1 MILSLSAALPDH
13 RRGLFTPWVLARRRH
28 AVQSRS
34 GPDPS
39 ALRPGLAGLRLLLA
53 VMLLAGGQALHAASL
68 EDIRALEDRI
78 TAAGVQ
84 TSVRVDCPANHAGY
98 VQRDQRG
105 RHHLVVCRNAVD
117 LTDLDAVW
125 EVMAHE
131 STHIMQACAG
141 GTVIADDHMP
151 RTVRELR
158 SMAPHY
164 AKLIERGYPS
174 VDQRLEAEAFWME
187 LQTPATVIR
196 LFETLCSGSPK
207 PR

>member
-1 MILSLSAALPDH
+1 MILCLPAALSNR
-13 RRGLFTPWVLARRRH
+13 RRGQFSAGKLARRRD
-28 AVQSRS
+28 ADQAGCGS
-34 GPDPS
+34 GTR
-39 ALRPGLAGLRLLLA
+39 ALRIGLPGLRLVLA
-53 VMLLAGGQALHAASL
+53 VLLLAGGQVLHAASL

-78 TAAGVQ
+78 TAAGVL
-84 TSVRVDCPANHAGY
+84 TSVRGDCPANHAGY
-98 VQRDQRG
+98 VQRDGRG
-105 RHHLVVCRNAVD
+105 RHHLVLCRNAVD

-196 LFETLCSGSPK
+196 LFENFCSAAPAQ
-207 PR
+207 R